1 MTNAPISSG
10 SADLTPVDF
19 WFDPACPWA
28 WITSRW
34 ILNVEE
40 VRPVR
45 TTFRLMSLAYLNEDK
60 DLSEETVQRL
70 LGPVRVVQAVMAD
83 HGPEAAR
90 SLYTELGNRKHTLAR
105 PLTPEVVAEAVEAA
119 GYDRAYVEAFTST
132 EHDAAIRRSHDQGL
146 ALVGHDVGTPIIST
160 GGADGADGTAYFG
173 PILSEAPRGETAGAL
188 WDGFR
193 TVASIPGFFEIK
205 KTRDVQPQL
214 T

>member
-1 MTNAPISSG
+1 MTNAPITPG
-10 SADLTPVDF
+10 SADLTAVDF

-34 ILNVEE
+34 ILDVEE

-60 DLSEETVQRL
+60 DLSEETVLRL

-83 HGPEAAR
+83 HGPAAAR
-90 SLYTELGNRKHTLAR
+90 ALYTELGNRKHTLAQ
-105 PLTPEVVAEAVEAA
+105 PLTPAVVAEAVEAA
-119 GYDRAYVEAFTST
+119 GYDRAYAEAFTAT
-132 EHDAAIRRSHDQGL
+132 EHDAAIRRSHDEGL

-160 GGADGADGTAYFG
+160 DGTAYFG

>member
-10 SADLTPVDF
+10 SPAPTAVDF

-34 ILNVEE
+34 IINVEE

-45 TTFRLMSLAYLNEDK
+45 TTFRIMSLAYLNEDK
-60 DLSEETVQRL
+60 DLSEETVLRL
-70 LGPVRVVQAVMAD
+70 LGPVRVVQAVVAD
-83 HGPEAAR
+83 HGHEAAR
-90 SLYTELGNRKHTLAR
+90 ALYTELGHRKHTSAR
-105 PLTPEVVAEAVEAA
+105 PLTPDVVAEAVQQA
-119 GYDRAYVEAFTST
+119 GFDPAYAEAFTST
-132 EHDAAIRRSHDQGL
+132 EHDAAIRRSHDEGL
-146 ALVGHDVGTPIIST
+146 ALVGHDVGTPIIS
-160 GGADGADGTAYFG
+160 ADGAAYFG